1 MKRCP
6 LGAIAVAVLI
16 LSFSGAHALTPA
28 HLWSQRFGGTGDDS
42 GRVVAVDGTGNVLVT
57 GTFTGTVNFGGG
69 DLTSAGGYDIF
80 VAKYDSASTSHG
92 SSTTEPRDQG
102 SW

>member
-1 MKRCP
+1 MDAA
-6 LGAIAVAVLI
+6 GSIYIAG
-16 LSFSGAHALTPA
+16 SFSGTVD
-28 HLWSQRFGGTGDDS
+28 FGGGVGGTGDDS

-57 GTFTGTVNFGGG
+57 GAFTGTVNFGGG